1 MSIADN
7 FVCIAYFFKI
17 IIDVYCLL
25 RIVKT
30 IVSNYGNRLYIR
42 LVSYFC
48 NNQFVT
54 RDIFD
59 LGLFAK

>member
-30 IVSNYGNRLYIR
+30 IVSNDCTY
-42 LVSYFC
+42 
-48 NNQFVT
+48 
-54 RDIFD
+54 D
-59 LGLFAK
+59 L